1 MNAIKRAF
9 IILLTATISLF
20 SVVYTTNNYQS
31 AFIEVNRGVIGNSS
45 YLLNHLTQL
54 QNIYNKNQNRP
65 LWLSNQKIRG
75 KKVMQLLSSIQRD
88 VTLDPRSSIQRV
100 AKEIKQDLEQNHT
113 NSSLVQLELKL
124 TALYY
129 DFLQH
134 TIYGEIDWKKFD
146 NFLLTNQSNGINTQW
161 VRYPL
166 YFDIIKLISQENIMQ
181 TLKQVTPQS
190 YHYKNL
196 ISVLYRLYK
205 VKWQGGWGK
214 LPPFKSLKKGASSP
228 IVIKLRRRLL
238 LSGDYRGCSANLLSS
253 KFDSC
258 LERAVKNFQRRHS
271 IRADG
276 KVGRGTQK
284 LLNISVESVINRVL
298 LNIDRIKWLP
308 RNIMERHIVVNIPE
322 YMLHYYENNIEKK
335 KLRVIVGDPKHPTP
349 IFSDTLSYITLN
361 PYWKLPPNIIKKE
374 VIPEMIKN
382 PNYMR
387 KHGLEAHETWEEN
400 SSVVS
405 LKGFNWREYLH
416 SDKKF
421 PYRIMQPP
429 GDSNALGRVKFKF
442 PNKFSV
448 YLHDT
453 PTKHLFKKKR
463 RAFSH
468 GCIRLSN
475 PFSLL
480 ESLSKIEPNIDS
492 CMVKKILKSKKKK
505 EVDLTKDLPIHLVYL
520 TTWTN
525 RKGELILGDDIY
537 QYDRYQERVI
547 R

>member
-1 MNAIKRAF
+1 MRAIKRA
-9 IILLTATISLF
+9 IIVLLSATISLF
-20 SVVYTTNNYQS
+20 SVVYTNNDYKS
-31 AFIEVNRGVIGNSS
+31 DFIEVNRGVVGNNN

-54 QNIYNKNQNRP
+54 QNIYNKNQNRA

-75 KKVMQLLSSIQRD
+75 EKVMQLLSSIQRD
-88 VTLDPRSSIQRV
+88 VTLDPRSSIHRV
-100 AKEIKQDLEQNHT
+100 AKEIKQDLEQSHT
-113 NSSLVQLELKL
+113 NISLVQLELKL
-124 TALYY
+124 TSLYY

-146 NFLLTNQSNGINTQW
+146 SFLLANQDKGINMQW

-166 YFDIIKLISQENIMQ
+166 YFDIIKFISQDNVIQ
-181 TLKQVTPQS
+181 TIKQVTPKS
-190 YHYKNL
+190 YHYKDL

-214 LPPFKSLKKGASSP
+214 LPPFKSLKKGESSP
-228 IVIKLRRRLL
+228 IVVKLRRRLL

-258 LERAVKNFQRRHS
+258 LERAVKNFQRRHA
-271 IRADG
+271 IKADG
-276 KVGRGTQK
+276 RVGRGTQR
-284 LLNISVESVINRVL
+284 LLNIPVESVIDRVL

-335 KLRVIVGDPKHPTP
+335 QLRVIVGDPKHPTP

-361 PYWKLPPNIIKKE
+361 PYWKIPPNIIKKE
-374 VIPEMIKN
+374 VVPEMIKN
-382 PNYMR
+382 SNYMR
-387 KHGLEAHETWEEN
+387 KHRLEAHETWEEN
-400 SSVVS
+400 STVVS

-480 ESLSKIEPNIDS
+480 ESLSRIEPNIDS
-492 CMVKKILKSKKKK
+492 VMVKKILKSKKKK

-520 TTWTN
+520 TTWTDK
-525 RKGELILGDDIY
+525 KGELIFGDDIY